1 VKVRTRILISLTLG
15 ILLGACNLRL
25 QAVPPALAP
34 DAAAAAT
41 VNAELLTRQAQPATA
56 PPEPATATLLPPASA
71 TPAPT
76 ATVGCTDHAQFVT
89 DVSVP
94 DGLMFAPGA
103 AFVKTWRL
111 MNVGT
116 CTWTSAYNLV
126 FFAGDQMSGPG
137 GIPVPVTVSP
147 GATVDLSVSLIAP
160 GSNGTYQG
168 NWKLRNNNGLLFGIP
183 GEFWVKVTVGQTPT
197 PTPTFH
203 FFILPTL
210 IFHPTFF
217 LMPAP

>member
-1 VKVRTRILISLTLG
+1 VKARTPRLISFALG
-15 ILLGACNLRL
+15 ILLGACDVRL
-25 QAVPPALAP
+25 QAAPPALASE
-34 DAAAAAT
+34 AAAAAT

-56 PPEPATATLLPPASA
+56 PPDPATATLPPPASA
-71 TPAPT
+71 TPPPT
-76 ATVGCTDHAQFVT
+76 ATLGCTDRAQFVS
-89 DVSVP
+89 DASVP
-94 DGLMFAPGA
+94 DGMLFAPGA

-116 CTWTSAYNLV
+116 CTWTRSYNLV
-126 FFAGDQMSGPG
+126 FFSGDPMSGPG
-137 GIPVPVTVSP
+137 GIPVPVTVAP

-168 NWKLRNNNGLLFGIP
+168 NWKLRNSNGLLFGVP

-210 IFHPTFF
+210 IFHPTI
-217 LMPAP
+217 LIVPAP

>member
-1 VKVRTRILISLTLG
+1 MKARTLILISLALG
-15 ILLGACNLRL
+15 LVLGACNLRL
-25 QAVPPALAP
+25 QAAPPALAP
-34 DAAAAAT
+34 DVAAAAT
-41 VNAELLTRQAQPATA
+41 VNAELLTRQAQPATL
-56 PPEPATATLLPPASA
+56 PPEPATATLPPPASA
-71 TPAPT
+71 TPPPSAT
-76 ATVGCTDHAQFVT
+76 AGCTDRAQFVT

-94 DGLMFAPGA
+94 DGAMFAPGS

-116 CTWTSAYNLV
+116 CTWTSSYNVV
-126 FFAGDQMSGPG
+126 FFSGDQMSGPG
-137 GIPVPVTVSP
+137 GIPVPVAVAP

-203 FFILPTL
+203 FFIVPSLVFHVTL
-210 IFHPTFF
+210 F
-217 LMPAP
+217 LMPEP